1 MADVPADCPQAIL
14 LEDAP
19 AVLQALRGALPP
31 GDGELDLAPLRR
43 FDSSA
48 IAVLLALRRQAGGRL
63 AFRNPP
69 ANLRTLASL
78 YGVDG
83 LLFGPDA

>member
-1 MADVPADCPQAIL
+1 MADVPAGCPEAIL

-19 AVLQALRGALPP
+19 AVLQVLCGALPP
-31 GDGELDLAPLRR
+31 GATEFDLAPLRR

-78 YGVDG
+78 YGVDA
-83 LLFGPDA
+83 LLFGPHA